1 MHGLVSATL
10 AHGLGRRL
18 LTSASSLL
26 HLPEERKLLHTVVA
40 TWLANSTVNE
50 PVLAPPPIVT
60 PLLLSS
66 KTRDWWGRSQKE
78 VSQAGSIRNNT
89 TGPAEK
95 VHSQPMHYTVQMM
108 PEAYSNLVDLQLLY
122 AAISV
127 IYSKFNKGQALY
139 ECDW

>member
-66 KTRDWWGRSQKE
+66 KTRDWWEGGGEGEVTERS
-78 VSQAGSIRNNT
+78 VTSRF
-89 TGPAEK
+89 
-95 VHSQPMHYTVQMM
+95 H
-108 PEAYSNLVDLQLLY
+108 
-122 AAISV
+122 
-127 IYSKFNKGQALY
+127 
-139 ECDW
+139 